1 MKKKI
6 FIALFVILT
15 CFPLGFG
22 GWKAYDYWKTQQIII
37 AQKKAWE
44 EDCKYWLDGIAEVRV
59 PAPVGGI
66 YKALMNTSN
75 CVLNETEKFTT
86 KEQFAIYLKIIEDMK
101 ELEDYALYYK
111 AGGNYPTDV
120 EYYFLIIFQS
130 VILNKLTN
138 DKQYEVINPYPI
150 NCELEKNT
158 IEPPMCLYRE
168 VLKICNIESRRHIK
182 GQLRHTSELV
192 YNFFQTITN
201 DQPTLQQ
208 WMKEFYNLIQLFVE
222 MVKADDILMDPIY
235 SDLFMR
241 DWGVFR
247 VMNGIEIEEVSEVP
261 KPYPLPFP

>member
-1 MKKKI
+1 MKKKV
-6 FIALFVILT
+6 FITLFAILT
-15 CFPLGFG
+15 CSLLGFG
-22 GWKAYDYWKTQQIII
+22 GWKVYQYQKIQQIII

-44 EDCKYWLDGIAEVRV
+44 EDCKEWLKIVAEVRV
-59 PAPVGGI
+59 PALIGGY
-66 YKALMNTSN
+66 YKDYMNTSN
-75 CVLNETEKFTT
+75 CVINETKKFTT
-86 KEQFAIYLKIIEDMK
+86 KEQLDIYLKIIEDMK
-101 ELEDYALYYK
+101 ELEDYVLYYK
-111 AGGNYPTDV
+111 AAGNHPTNMK
-120 EYYFLIIFQS
+120 YSFLIIFQS
-130 VILNKLTN
+130 FILNKLNN
-138 DKQYEVINPYPI
+138 DKQYEIINPYQI
-150 NCELEKNT
+150 NCELEDNV
-158 IEPPMCLYRE
+158 IESPMCLYRE